1 MATSEYAFH
10 LSLLTI
16 LALEVEPLGL
26 WWDPGDSLGIFSGR
40 ASRAPLGLPESQGTR
55 KGRPGGG
62 LQDPDTCTPLLT
74 PGRCP
79 FPCSPHPG
87 LIWNKADSVSIAP
100 APPTC
105 LLRPQHQK
113 RGAGFTRGRCVV
125 TTLGP
130 PTGALPALAVSA
142 QWWWAFPCGV
152 CSHSSPLPQPQAATD
167 LLCVSMDLPLLD
179 SSENQ
184 NHTIREPVSF
194 R

>member
-1 MATSEYAFH
+1 M
-10 LSLLTI
+10 LSISLCSLSWPWKWSPWGCGGILGTPWAYSQAVPPGLLSGSP
-16 LALEVEPLGL
+16 VEP
-26 WWDPGDSLGIFSGR
+26 GDQER
-40 ASRAPLGLPESQGTR
+40 QAR
-55 KGRPGGG
+55 G

-184 NHTIREPVSF
+184 NHTIHGPVSF